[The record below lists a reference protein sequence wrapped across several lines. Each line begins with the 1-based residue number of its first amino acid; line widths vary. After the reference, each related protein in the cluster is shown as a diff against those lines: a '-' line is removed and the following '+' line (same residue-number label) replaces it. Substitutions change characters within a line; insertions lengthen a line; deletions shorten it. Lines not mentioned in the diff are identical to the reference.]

1 LAARRGLAELPV
13 ALAEWGVL
21 PGMLLPRMLLPRMLL
36 PRMLLPGMPLPGT
49 LLPGMLLVRALG
61 GVGRALLA
69 GLLHGRRHGY

>member
-21 PGMLLPRMLLPRMLL
+21 PGMLLPRMLL